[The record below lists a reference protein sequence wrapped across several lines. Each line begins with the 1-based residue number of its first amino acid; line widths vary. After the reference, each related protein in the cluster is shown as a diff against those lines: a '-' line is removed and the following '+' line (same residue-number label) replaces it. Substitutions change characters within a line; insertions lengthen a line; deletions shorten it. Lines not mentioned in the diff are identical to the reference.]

1 MGIFNTYSVSHP
13 MNADSPRR
21 FALEAREAKRAE
33 ALSIGIDGDF
43 ISSFVERFY
52 ARVREDKLLGPIFAD
67 RISDW
72 PAHLEQ
78 MKRFWRSVLHN
89 SGEFTGSPMRK
100 HVAIDGL
107 EENHFSRWLALF
119 NETLRDGQVLAEA
132 TTHVG
137 AKARTIAESLLT
149 GIKMQRDGLAGAR
162 IGKEVFNV

>member
-1 MGIFNTYSVSHP
+1 MIARPNHSRS
-13 MNADSPRR
+13 
-21 FALEAREAKRAE
+21 FALDAREQKRVE
-33 ALSIGIDGDF
+33 ALSIGIDADY

-52 ARVREDKLLGPIFAD
+52 ARVRDDDLLGPIFAE
-67 RISDW
+67 RIADW

-107 EENHFSRWLALF
+107 EERHFSRWLALF
-119 NETLRDGQVLAEA
+119 HETLRAAEVHAEA

-137 AKARTIAESLLT
+137 TKARTIAESLLT
-149 GIKMQRDGLAGAR
+149 GIKLQRHGLAGSR
-162 IGKEVFNV
+162 IGKEVFDV